1 MRNKRNVYIAGIT
14 LLGVLQ
20 LGGYTRADDTALIA
34 VSSPP
39 QSQNPFGE
47 RALLDDQTLDARRG
61 GTKVVNDMKLNGV
74 VSDNQAYNLVTG
86 SNSITEGAFAG
97 ASGLPTVI
105 QNSGNNV
112 LIQNATIVNVQ
123 LQ

>member
-1 MRNKRNVYIAGIT
+1 MCNTRNVLIAGFA

-20 LGGYTRADDTALIA
+20 ISEYTCAEETVVGAMQSE
-34 VSSPP
+34 V
-39 QSQNPFGE
+39 QSQNLFGGQQI
-47 RALLDDQTLDARRG
+47 LDDQSLDARRG
-61 GTKVVNDMKLNGV
+61 GTEVVNDMKLNGV

-86 SNSITEGAFAG
+86 GNVISEGSFAG
-97 ASGLPTVI
+97 SSGMPTVI

-123 LQ
+123 MQ

>member
-1 MRNKRNVYIAGIT
+1 MRNKRNVFIAGIT
-14 LLGVLQ
+14 LLGALQ
-20 LGGYTRADDTALIA
+20 LGGYARADDTALIA
-34 VSSPP
+34 ASSPP
-39 QSQNPFGE
+39 QSQNPFAE
-47 RALLDDQTLDARRG
+47 QPLLDDQTLDARRG
-61 GTKVVNDMKLNGV
+61 GTEVVNDMKLNGV

>member
-61 GTKVVNDMKLNGV
+61 GTEVVNDMKLNGV